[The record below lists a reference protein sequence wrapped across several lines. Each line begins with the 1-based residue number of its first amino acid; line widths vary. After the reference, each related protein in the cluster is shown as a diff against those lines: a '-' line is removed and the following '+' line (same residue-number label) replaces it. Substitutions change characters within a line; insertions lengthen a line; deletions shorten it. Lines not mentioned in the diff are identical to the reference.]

1 MGLFDPIS
9 TAETGVNVS
18 QTWLDAISD
27 NIANMS
33 DVAPTSEGVYQTRFV
48 VAGTI
53 PGGMEGTG
61 PGSVSEASIGG
72 GTQVLGIALSSPDG
86 VVEHDPDNPLAD
98 KQGNV
103 RVANVNLGDQMS
115 DMMMAQQG
123 YEANL
128 ATISSAEQSYQAAMG
143 LTV

>member
-18 QTWLDAISD
+18 QTWLDAISE
-27 NIANMS
+27 NIANMD

-53 PGGMEGTG
+53 PGGIEGTG
-61 PGSVSEASIGG
+61 PGAQVEASIGG
-72 GTQVLGIALSSPDG
+72 GTQVLGVALGNPDG
-86 VVEHDPDNPLAD
+86 VEEYQPNNPLAD
-98 KQGNV
+98 KQGMV
-103 RVANVNLGDQMS
+103 RVADVNLGDQMS

-123 YEANL
+123 FEANL
-128 ATISSAEQSYQAAMG
+128 ATVSQAEQAYQAALG
-143 LTV
+143 LKV

>member
-27 NIANMS
+27 NIANMN
-33 DVAPTSEGVYQTRFV
+33 DVAPTSQGVYQTRFV

-53 PGGMEGTG
+53 PGQVEGSG
-61 PGSVSEASIGG
+61 PGASTEADIGG
-72 GTQVLGIALSSPDG
+72 GTQVLGVALSSPDG
-86 VVEHDPDNPLAD
+86 VEEYEPNNPLAD
-98 KQGNV
+98 KQGMV

-128 ATISSAEQSYQAAMG
+128 ATISQAEQAYQAALG